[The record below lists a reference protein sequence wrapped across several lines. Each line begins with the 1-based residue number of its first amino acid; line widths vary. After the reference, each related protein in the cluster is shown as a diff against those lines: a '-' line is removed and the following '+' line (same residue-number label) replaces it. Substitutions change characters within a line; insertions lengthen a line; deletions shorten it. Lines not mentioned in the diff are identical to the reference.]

1 MERFLGKY
9 IKRNGGDPIYVLA
22 SFTYMDILN
31 LGKRLNCLL
40 VLKKINNR
48 LVEDYLAVS
57 EIRSDNNR
65 LYIIGRY
72 KMGLNYSS
80 FVEVSP
86 VDPGFQNFLLE
97 PVSMFLNKIKQYL
110 VRTIKSDRR
119 NYLRELYSR
128 KTSGEFSK
136 YPRYR
141 KEMIKALREF
151 LNPTKNLT
159 MVSSM

>member
-9 IKRNGGDPIYVLA
+9 IKRNGGYPVYVLA
-22 SFTYMDILN
+22 LFTYMDVLN

-40 VLKKINNR
+40 VLKKVNNK
-48 LVEDYLAVS
+48 LVEDYLSVS

-65 LYIIGRY
+65 LCIIGRY
-72 KMGLNYSS
+72 KMSLNYSS

-86 VDPGFQNFLLE
+86 VDPGFQDFLSE
-97 PVSMFLNKIKQYL
+97 PVSMFLDKTKQYL

-119 NYLRELYSR
+119 YYLRELYSR

-151 LNPTKNLT
+151 LNPTKSFI